1 MTTKYQLVTI
11 GHINAFKDE
20 IIDTFENRFTEL
32 GISTDLISIMDET
45 NFTTNYIA
53 NAPTVGIYFG
63 GTDTN
68 FPSIGIL
75 DRLIKDSKLILPI
88 VDDLDFYPK
97 RIPPQLKPINGYGLN
112 SKLQIEAIVSRILEG
127 LSLLRLS
134 RRIFI
139 SYKRNESTGAAIQ
152 LFEKLEQAG
161 FDVFLDTHSIAK
173 GEPFQEELWH
183 RLVDTDVVVLLNTKG
198 FLESEWTQEELA
210 KASTLSI
217 GILQLIWP
225 GHNPEAS
232 SGLSIQIPLN
242 NNDFID
248 NDFSRDGRL
257 VDFTTSRIVN
267 ATESLRAR
275 SLGARQDNI
284 INEFMTA
291 ATTAGIVTHLQSQ
304 KIITLTNSK
313 GEEIIVIPTIG
324 VPHAFTYHQ
333 SEDLIKTIRAHK
345 PVCIYLLFDHINIR
359 EKWLLHLEWL
369 NSHLPVK
376 TIRILDI
383 ENWLITL

>member
-1 MTTKYQLVTI
+1 MKTKYQLVII
-11 GHINAFKDE
+11 GHNNSFKDE
-20 IIDTFENRFTEL
+20 IVNTFVKRFTEL
-32 GISTDLISIMDET
+32 GISSDLISIMDAT
-45 NFTTNYIA
+45 NFATNYIA
-53 NAPTVGIYFG
+53 NAPTVGLYFG

-68 FPSIGIL
+68 FPSTDIL
-75 DRLIKDSKLILPI
+75 DRLISDANLILPI
-88 VDDLDFYPK
+88 VDDLDFYRE
-97 RIPPQLKPINGYGLN
+97 RIPQQLRPINAYGLN
-112 SKLQIEAIVSRILEG
+112 SKLQVEAIVSRILEG
-127 LSLLRLS
+127 LSLLRLA

-152 LFEKLEQAG
+152 LFERLEQAG
-161 FDVFLDTHSIAK
+161 FDVFLDTHSILK
-173 GEPFQEELWH
+173 GETFQEELWH

-198 FLESEWTQEELA
+198 FLESEWTQAELA

-225 GHNPEAS
+225 GHTPEIS
-232 SGLSIQIPLN
+232 SGLTIQLPLN
-242 NNDFID
+242 SNDFIAD
-248 NDFSRDGRL
+248 NFSRDGRL
-257 VDFTTSRIVN
+257 IDLTASRIVN

-284 INEFMTA
+284 ITEFMKA
-291 ATTAGIVTHLQSQ
+291 AATAGIVSHLQSQ

-313 GEEIIVIPTIG
+313 KEEIVIIPTIG

-333 SEDLIKTIRAHK
+333 SEDLIKTIKAHK